1 MFKSKDHSFLQTMDI
16 NNKSVLE
23 MLNKLIAINRLNK
36 TQILQM
42 VNLVS
47 ISYDINDLRDNLKW
61 ESSKSFHQNI

>member
-1 MFKSKDHSFLQTMDI
+1 MDI

-47 ISYDINDLRDNLKW
+47 ISYDINDLNDNLKW